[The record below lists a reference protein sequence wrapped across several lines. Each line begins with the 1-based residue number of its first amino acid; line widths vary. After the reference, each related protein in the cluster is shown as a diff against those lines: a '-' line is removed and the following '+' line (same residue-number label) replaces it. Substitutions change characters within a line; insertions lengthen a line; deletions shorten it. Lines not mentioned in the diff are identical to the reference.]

1 MACKREIEIYIQLY
15 PVNEP
20 GAGYTSA
27 TLVTT
32 GKRYKVNLDYFSSSI
47 IEAYYKGLINAIS
60 KLDKPTIIKFHCDE
74 IMFMS
79 QLLQI
84 STLGIGED
92 IRGIHRKYYQNL
104 MVALGS
110 HKLCLNAQHNDYF
123 ERIASSEAAK
133 VARELE
139 EISTSNIMAFATEQ
153 EAMEIAKINNWKIV
167 DLIVRGSATILY
179 YKPTKIDA
187 VAEVKEVQ
195 YIVCTTTPNN
205 PMYVSKS
212 GKYTFNQSEAKRMSV
227 GEAKAKAAGMTRAS
241 RKGYRW
247 NALKV

>member
-47 IEAYYKGLINAIS
+47 IEAYSKGLINAIS
-60 KLDKPTIIKFHCDE
+60 KLDKPTIIKFHCDD

-92 IRGIHRKYYQNL
+92 TERLYRQYYQ
-104 MVALGS
+104 ALIAAIRN

-123 ERIASSEAAK
+123 ERIASNEAARI
-133 VARELE
+133 ASELE
-139 EISTSNIMAFATEQ
+139 EISTLNIMAFATEQ
-153 EAMEIAKINNWKIV
+153 EAIEIAKINSWKII
-167 DLIVRGSATILY
+167 DLIVKGSEVILY
-179 YKPTKIDA
+179 YKTTKADTIA
-187 VAEVKEVQ
+187 KVSEVK
-195 YIVCTTTPNN
+195 YIVCTTTPNSTI
-205 PMYVSKS
+205 YVSKD
-212 GKYTFNQSEAKRMSV
+212 GKYTFNQSEAKRMSL